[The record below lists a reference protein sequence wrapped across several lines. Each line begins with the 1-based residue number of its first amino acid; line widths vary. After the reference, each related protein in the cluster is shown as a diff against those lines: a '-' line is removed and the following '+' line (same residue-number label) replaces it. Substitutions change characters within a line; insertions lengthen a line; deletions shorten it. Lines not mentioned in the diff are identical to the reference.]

1 MATNIAPWQPD
12 PAGLREIVQTVHEST
27 NTSVDVQ
34 REITKVRRPARPLR
48 VGGPLISFRC
58 AQKLNSFTRVPDYVA
73 YLAYI
78 LAHMPEQTAQIRSIA
93 AFLLKNN
100 ARSIVQT
107 TSPAGVAFVKASVL
121 AAFRDPSSQVRQAAS
136 QDVVSLLGILEP
148 RNWPEC
154 LQMLVS
160 TLDDE
165 NTDFAEVCG
174 VTTALAP
181 ARMSLTRPTQ
191 AAFNALEKAC
201 EDYPKFMDIEIAGTR
216 PMDYM
221 VPKFL
226 TLAEHPNPKMRSHA
240 IACLSYFIPIGS
252 QSLFAHLDAFIAAL
266 FKRASDDD
274 PGVRRHVCQ
283 SLVLLLASRADR
295 LLPEIGN
302 VAEYMLYS
310 TKDKNEN
317 VALEA
322 CEFWLTFAEEPD
334 IAGYLAPLLPRVA
347 PVLLDC
353 MVYGEDD
360 LLWLEGDVED
370 DAAVPDKVEDIKPRH
385 YGSKAHGYEHDAAE
399 QATQKKVSAY
409 GEELAD
415 EDEDD
420 FDDDDF
426 DDEMTT
432 EWNLRKCAAAALD
445 VLAVRFGQDLLNV
458 LLEPLKEKLWSS
470 DWLQRESAI
479 LALGAMAEGKTPS
492 DYRVLAVA
500 HRWTG
505 CIEVIEPHLTTLVPY
520 LLNVLNDTKVRLAP
534 WEEVLPLTSLQP
546 LVRSIACWTLGRY
559 ASWCAHGASDE
570 HKTTYFV
577 PTLEGVRHEYCVLD
591 PL

>member
-1 MATNIAPWQPD
+1 
-12 PAGLREIVQTVHEST
+12 
-27 NTSVDVQ
+27 
-34 REITKVRRPARPLR
+34 
-48 VGGPLISFRC
+48 
-58 AQKLNSFTRVPDYVA
+58 
-73 YLAYI
+73 
-78 LAHMPEQTAQIRSIA
+78 
-93 AFLLKNN
+93 
-100 ARSIVQT
+100 
-107 TSPAGVAFVKASVL
+107 
-121 AAFRDPSSQVRQAAS
+121 
-136 QDVVSLLGILEP
+136 
-148 RNWPEC
+148 
-154 LQMLVS
+154 
-160 TLDDE
+160 
-165 NTDFAEVCG
+165 
-174 VTTALAP
+174 
-181 ARMSLTRPTQ
+181 
-191 AAFNALEKAC
+191 
-201 EDYPKFMDIEIAGTR
+201 
-216 PMDYM
+216 
-221 VPKFL
+221 
-226 TLAEHPNPKMRSHA
+226 MRSHA

-479 LALGAMAEGKTPS
+479 LALGAMAEGKTRS
-492 DYRVLAVA
+492 DYRAITVA

-534 WEEVLPLTSLQP
+534 REEVLSLMPSSLSCVRLLAGRSVVTLAGALTAPLTSTRP
-546 LVRSIACWTLGRY
+546 
-559 ASWCAHGASDE
+559 
-570 HKTTYFV
+570 
-577 PTLEGVRHEYCVLD
+577 PTLS
-591 PL
+591 PLSRVYVMISAC